1 MQRQPFGT
9 AGSRDVTQFTLSN
22 SRGVEVR
29 AIDFGGIITS
39 IAAPDRDGAIADLVL
54 GFDSLDGYLGDHP
67 YFGALVGRYANRI
80 AHGRFTI
87 DGVAYRLATNDGA
100 HHLHGGNRGFD
111 KVLWRAGAL
120 TGRNGVVFE
129 YSSADGEEGYPGA
142 LAVTVS
148 YELTDTSDLIIEYR
162 ATTDA
167 ATHVNLTQ
175 HSYFN
180 LAGEGSGDV
189 LGHELTLDA
198 DHHTPVDATL
208 IPLGSIE
215 PVDGTPFDFRKSK
228 AIAAGYD
235 HNWALNEYSGS
246 LRPAA
251 RVMEPH
257 SGRTL
262 QVATTEPGMQFYTAN
277 ALDGKLIG
285 KSGRAYGPHSGF
297 CLETQHFPDTPNQ
310 PGFPTTLLR
319 SGELYRSTTI
329 FTLGVSR

>member
-1 MQRQPFGT
+1 MQRQPFGR
-9 AGSRDVTQFTLSN
+9 AGRRDVTQFTLSN
-22 SRGVEVR
+22 SRGVQVR

-39 IAAPDRDGAIADLVL
+39 IAAPDREGAIADIVL

-87 DGVAYRLATNDGA
+87 DGVAYRLTTNNGK
-100 HHLHGGNRGFD
+100 HHLHGGERGFD
-111 KVLWRAGAL
+111 KVMWRAGAL

-142 LAVTVS
+142 LGVTVS
-148 YELTDTSDLIIEYR
+148 YELTDTSELIIEYR

-198 DHHTPVDATL
+198 DRYTPVDAML
-208 IPLGSIE
+208 IPRGSIE
-215 PVDGTPFDFRKSK
+215 RVDGTPLDFRKSK
-228 AIAAGYD
+228 PIGRAYD
-235 HNWALNEYSGS
+235 HNWALNEYSGR
-246 LRPAA
+246 LRPVA
-251 RVMEPH
+251 RVVDPH

-262 QVATTEPGMQFYTAN
+262 QIATTEPGLQFYTAN
-277 ALDGKLIG
+277 SLDGKLIG

-297 CLETQHFPDTPNQ
+297 CLETQHYPDTPNQ
-310 PGFPTTLLR
+310 PGFPSTLLR
-319 SGELYRSTTI
+319 PGEVYKSTTI
-329 FTLGVSR
+329 FTFGSG